1 MPNTIFLKEK
11 TSRHIK
17 PVQYDSLVDELK
29 QHPKGFVGVEVPSG
43 GNPQHYYYQVVGREI
58 QRYPL
63 RKLGETYS
71 CMRGYSC
78 LLENKEE
85 NETFFGTPK
94 EASSPPV
101 LPDGCLFFTPDDRP
115 AIQNIIFAAR
125 SNKLKAKEEVP
136 YFPDLELTKAQQ
148 EFLYQGPVLK
158 GNIIVTIHHN
168 PPLRVGLRWLNC

>member
-1 MPNTIFLKEK
+1 MPNTIFLKEE
-11 TSRHIK
+11 TSGHVRS
-17 PVQYDSLVDELK
+17 VQYDSLVDELK

-43 GNPQHYYYQVVGREI
+43 GNPQHYYYQAVGSEI

-94 EASSPPV
+94 EASSPPA
-101 LPDGCLFFTPDDRP
+101 LPDGCLFFTADDRP

-125 SNKLKAKEEVP
+125 TDKLKAKEEVP
-136 YFPDLELTKAQQ
+136 YFPDLALTKAQQ
-148 EFLYQGPVLK
+148 DFLYQGPVLK
-158 GNIIVTIHHN
+158 GNIVFQKELGEI
-168 PPLRVGLRWLNC
+168 LNHKN

>member
-1 MPNTIFLKEK
+1 MPNTIFLKEE
-11 TSRHIK
+11 TSGNVRS
-17 PVQYDSLVDELK
+17 VQYDSLVDELK

-43 GNPQHYYYQVVGREI
+43 GNPQHYYYQAVGSEI

-85 NETFFGTPK
+85 NETFLGTPK
-94 EASSPPV
+94 ETSSPPA

-115 AIQNIIFAAR
+115 AIQNLIETER
-125 SNKLKAKEEVP
+125 TDKLKATEEVP
-136 YFPDLELTKAQQ
+136 YFPYLALTKARQ
-148 EFLYQGPVLK
+148 EYLYQGPVL
-158 GNIIVTIHHN
+158 
-168 PPLRVGLRWLNC
+168 